1 MKRIL
6 ALRGRGNSGK
16 TTTITLLADMLKLN
30 GWRQVPGKYK
40 QHGKDFID
48 MYKKDSILLGVTSSG
63 DTFDLVNN
71 MLQQMDDASCH
82 IGICACRTYDFS
94 SKPGTNAAVN
104 GHSENVLF
112 IEKTYAE
119 GKNKQLE
126 ANTKDASKVFNS
138 L

>member
-16 TTTITLLADMLKLN
+16 TTTITLLADMLKQD
-30 GWRQVPGKYK
+30 GWQPVPEKYK

-48 MYKKDSILLGVTSSG
+48 IYKKGSILLGVTSSG

-82 IGICACRTYDFS
+82 VGICACRTYDFS

-104 GHSENVLF
+104 NHSDNVLF
-112 IEKTYAE
+112 IKKTYAK
-119 GKNKQLE
+119 GKKKQLD
-126 ANTKDASKVFNS
+126 ANTKDATSVFNS